1 MAEKKRHCSRLRM
14 PRRFSH
20 HGDRCTLS
28 IMRNRPSNWVITA
41 LLILQLAIGLQW
53 QVAQAAAVLPEG
65 QMNGMKA
72 GHCAGHQSNDSSTI
86 PGGAGASTS
95 APPSHHNPANKHDCC
110 RSLGCQCHY
119 AQTPALPGLLRLSA
133 AYSAFLRLPVFDAR
147 LPVARTNELFRPPI
161 A

>member
-1 MAEKKRHCSRLRM
+1 
-14 PRRFSH
+14 
-20 HGDRCTLS
+20 
-28 IMRNRPSNWVITA
+28 MRNRPANWVITA
-41 LLILQLAIGLQW
+41 LLMVQLAIGLQW
-53 QVAQAAAVLPEG
+53 QAAHAAAAPER

-72 GHCAGHQSNDSSTI
+72 GHCASHQSNDSSTI
-86 PGGAGASTS
+86 QGGAGASTS

-119 AQTPALPGLLRLSA
+119 AQTPAVPGLLRVSA
-133 AYSAFLRLPVFDAR
+133 AYSAFLLLPVFDAR